1 MFGKLLKHEF
11 KATGR
16 TLGPLYGG
24 FVALVLAACGMLWL
38 TWQFGEVNRI
48 GKTVRQVRHT
58 CAISQT
64 FLPGLRFLHIVTHVH
79 LCKVSADTDP
89 AGVIITRGNM
99 IAFCFNTSIVAV
111 RAV

>member
-1 MFGKLLKHEF
+1 MYIHIVIGNGQRISFL
-11 KATGR
+11 
-16 TLGPLYGG
+16 P
-24 FVALVLAACGMLWL
+24 
-38 TWQFGEVNRI
+38 EVPPEERDVRI